1 MSSKPNA
8 IATFLRERIGWHGL
22 GVAASLIIIGIA
34 AVVLYEMLRNI
45 RPHEVLE
52 AATGIAPWRIALAA
66 LFVAGAYSTLTFYDW
81 FALRTI
87 GKGHVPYRTAALA
100 SFTSYSIG
108 HNIGFSAFTGGTV
121 RYRIYSAHGLG
132 AVDVA
137 KLCFIT
143 GLTFWLGNIAILGL
157 GVSIEPWAASAVD
170 KLPPWIN
177 RLIGLGLLAALAGY
191 IVWVGLK
198 PRRIGV
204 GKGHWQVTLPGWKLT
219 LLQIGIG
226 IVDLSFC
233 AMAMY
238 VLMPQAPFIDP
249 IALGVVF
256 ISATLLGFASHA
268 PGGLGVF
275 DAAMLVALP
284 QFEKEPL
291 LASLLLLRLLYYVT
305 PFALALLA
313 LGAREVLMSRRR
325 RRSPAP
331 ATTLDA
337 ALAAAAVPALLED
350 VQPLV
355 GQPAVGGTS
364 VPEAGNA
371 AGASDSPRRAAG

>member
-1 MSSKPNA
+1 MKGLKA
-8 IATFLRERIGWHGL
+8 IAGWLRARLGWHTLGL
-22 GVAASLIIIGIA
+22 VASLVIIGIA
-34 AVVLYEMLRNI
+34 VFVLYRMLRNI
-45 RPHEVLE
+45 RPAEVLE
-52 AATGIAPWRIALAA
+52 AISGTDPWRIGVAA
-66 LFVAGAYSTLTFYDW
+66 LLVAGAYFTLTFYDW

-87 GKGHVPYRTAALA
+87 GKPHVPYRVAALA

-157 GVSIEPWAASAVD
+157 GVSVEPWAASAVD
-170 KLPPWIN
+170 HLPPWVN
-177 RLIGLGLLAALAGY
+177 RLIGLSLLAGLAAY
-191 IVWVGLK
+191 VTWVGLK

-204 GKGHWQVTLPGWKLT
+204 GKGHWTVTLPGWKLT
-219 LLQIGIG
+219 LLQIIIG
-226 IVDLSFC
+226 IIDLSFC
-233 AMAMY
+233 AAAMY
-238 VLMPQAPFIDP
+238 VLMPEEPFIDP

-284 QFEKEPL
+284 QFETEPL
-291 LASLLLLRLLYYVT
+291 LGALLLLRLLYYVT
-305 PFALALLA
+305 PFAIALILM
-313 LGAREVLMSRRR
+313 GARELMMSRRR
-325 RRSPAP
+325 LNATKGISPDP
-331 ATTLDA
+331 LA
-337 ALAAAAVPALLED
+337 ALPVIEPDATPDE
-350 VQPLV
+350 P
-355 GQPAVGGTS
+355 S
-364 VPEAGNA
+364 KPER
-371 AGASDSPRRAAG
+371 RRAAG

>member
-1 MSSKPNA
+1 MSSKLST
-8 IATFLRERIGWHGL
+8 IARFFRERVGWHGV
-22 GVAASLIIIGIA
+22 GVVASLVIIGIA

-45 RPHEVLE
+45 RPGEVFDAL
-52 AATGIAPWRIALAA
+52 TDTAPWRVALAA
-66 LFVAGAYSTLTFYDW
+66 LFVACAYFTLTFYDW

-87 GKGHVPYRTAALA
+87 GKTHVPYRTAALA

-143 GLTFWLGNIAILGL
+143 GLTFWLGNMAILGL
-157 GVSIEPWAASAVD
+157 GVSVEPWAASAVD
-170 KLPPWIN
+170 KLPAWIN
-177 RLIGLGLLAALAGY
+177 RFIGLGLLAALTAY
-191 IVWVGLK
+191 VVWVGLK
-198 PRRIGV
+198 PRRIGI

-284 QFEKEPL
+284 QFETEPL
-291 LASLLLLRLLYYVT
+291 LGALLLLRLLYYVT
-305 PFALALLA
+305 PFAIALVT
-313 LGAREVLMSRRR
+313 LGIRELLVSRRR
-325 RRSPAP
+325 RFAPPAS
-331 ATTLDA
+331 LDA

-350 VQPLV
+350 VHPRLGDAPPLAAASAD
-355 GQPAVGGTS
+355 G
-364 VPEAGNA
+364 EAEA
-371 AGASDSPRRAAG
+371 PRRAVG

>member
-1 MSSKPNA
+1 MNGLKA
-8 IATFLRERIGWHGL
+8 IGHFLRERVGWHGL
-22 GVAASLIIIGIA
+22 GVLASLAIIGIA

-45 RPHEVLE
+45 NPGEVLD
-52 AATGIAPWRIALAA
+52 ALTGTEPWRIALAA
-66 LFVAGAYSTLTFYDW
+66 LFVACAYFTLTFYDW

-87 GKGHVPYRTAALA
+87 GKPHVPYRTAALA

-157 GVSIEPWAASAVD
+157 GITAEPEAASAVD
-170 KLPPWIN
+170 QLPALAN
-177 RLIGLGLLAALAGY
+177 RLIGLTLLAALAAY
-191 IVWVGLK
+191 IVWVGVR

-204 GKGHWQVTLPGWKLT
+204 GEGHWTVTLPGWRLT
-219 LLQIGIG
+219 LLQILIG
-226 IVDLSFC
+226 IVDLTFC
-233 AMAMY
+233 AAAMY

-291 LASLLLLRLLYYVT
+291 LGALLLLRLLYYVT
-305 PFALALLA
+305 PFTLALIM
-313 LGAREVLMSRRR
+313 LGVRELLMSRRR
-325 RRSPAP
+325 PAP
-331 ATTLDA
+331 EPEVSPEP
-337 ALAAAAVPALLED
+337 LAAMPVLE
-350 VQPLV
+350 
-355 GQPAVGGTS
+355 
-364 VPEAGNA
+364 PEPTAETEEEE
-371 AGASDSPRRAAG
+371 SEPRRAAG

>member
-1 MSSKPNA
+1 MTGLKLIPGW
-8 IATFLRERIGWHGL
+8 LRARLGWHTLGL
-22 GVAASLIIIGIA
+22 VASLVIIGIA
-34 AVVLYEMLRNI
+34 VFVLYEMLRHI
-45 RPHEVLE
+45 RPGEVLD
-52 AATGIAPWRIALAA
+52 AISGTDPWRIGVAA
-66 LFVAGAYSTLTFYDW
+66 LFVAGAYFTLTFYDW

-87 GKGHVPYRTAALA
+87 GKPHVPYRVAALA

-157 GVSIEPWAASAVD
+157 GITIEPWAASAVD
-170 KLPPWIN
+170 HLPPWVN
-177 RLIGLGLLAALAGY
+177 RLIGLALLAGLAAY
-191 IVWVGLK
+191 VAWVGLK

-204 GKGHWQVTLPGWKLT
+204 GKGHWTVTLPGWKLT
-219 LLQIGIG
+219 LLQIVIG
-226 IVDLSFC
+226 IIDLSFC
-233 AMAMY
+233 AAAMY
-238 VLMPQAPFIDP
+238 VLMPQQPYIDP

-284 QFEKEPL
+284 QFATEPL
-291 LASLLLLRLLYYVT
+291 LGALLLLRLLYYVT
-305 PFALALLA
+305 PFAIALILM
-313 LGAREVLMSRRR
+313 GSRELMMSRRR
-325 RRSPAP
+325 IA
-331 ATTLDA
+331 ATRGISLDPLAALPVIEPDA
-337 ALAAAAVPALLED
+337 APD
-350 VQPLV
+350 D
-355 GQPAVGGTS
+355 
-364 VPEAGNA
+364 
-371 AGASDSPRRAAG
+371 ASDKPERRRAAG

>member
-1 MSSKPNA
+1 MNGLKA
-8 IATFLRERIGWHGL
+8 IGHFLRERVGWHGL
-22 GVAASLIIIGIA
+22 GVLASLAIIGIA

-45 RPHEVLE
+45 NPGEVFDAL
-52 AATGIAPWRIALAA
+52 TGTAPWRIALAA
-66 LFVAGAYSTLTFYDW
+66 LFVACAYFTLTFYDW

-87 GKGHVPYRTAALA
+87 GKPHVPYRTAALA

-157 GVSIEPWAASAVD
+157 GITTEPEAASAVD
-170 KLPPWIN
+170 QLPALAN
-177 RLIGLGLLAALAGY
+177 RLIGLTLLAALAAY
-191 IVWVGLK
+191 VVWVGIR

-204 GKGHWQVTLPGWKLT
+204 GEGHWTVTLPGWRLT
-219 LLQIGIG
+219 LLQILIG
-226 IVDLSFC
+226 IVDLTFC
-233 AMAMY
+233 AAAMY

-291 LASLLLLRLLYYVT
+291 LGALLLLRLLYYVT
-305 PFALALLA
+305 PFTLALIM
-313 LGAREVLMSRRR
+313 LGVRELLMSRRR
-325 RRSPAP
+325 RAPVPAP
-331 ATTLDA
+331 EVSPEP
-337 ALAAAAVPALLED
+337 LAAMPVIEPE
-350 VQPLV
+350 
-355 GQPAVGGTS
+355 TS
-364 VPEAGNA
+364 AEEEE
-371 AGASDSPRRAAG
+371 SEPRRAAG